1 MAQAKSRSGNLSTA
15 GEKLRVRQSEIL
27 TKLASKYTRELATE
41 LISVTDAIEVV
52 DEMIR
57 KEGSKPAA
65 SRDSREGTLALVTW
79 LNGLNAIR
87 RRWDRYALI
96 FNLHRLFRP
105 VIGHLPDELFRG
117 GPMSISG
124 SFQRS
129 FVSKGPGATSAR
141 LSDHLVS

>member
-1 MAQAKSRSGNLSTA
+1 MAQAKSRSGNLSKA

-65 SRDSREGTLALVTW
+65 GVDIGM
-79 LNGLNAIR
+79 
-87 RRWDRYALI
+87 
-96 FNLHRLFRP
+96 P
-105 VIGHLPDELFRG
+105 V
-117 GPMSISG
+117 
-124 SFQRS
+124 Q
-129 FVSKGPGATSAR
+129 T
-141 LSDHLVS
+141 